1 MIKTPEFE
9 RKLEQKIYQYTF
21 DRNNPPVLLGSFKYT
36 NYISDI
42 DFSLFIRFNH
52 TFIKILIHKLQNLK
66 DFKFL
71 YLNAGIDQRYKL
83 PWLINYEPGPPF
95 GLESETCNFDLYKT
109 NEWFESLV
117 QKNILHPDTYKQI
130 YNILNKG
137 SLILGDLIDIQDII
151 YEYSSI
157 KWFLPDII
165 KGSKNVGGVTYIL
178 LDELKKEEGPVL
190 NSIYIDG
197 DKVVSVDIGLV
208 DKKYKKPIWSRMYK
222 YYTKN
227 CYKILK
233 SYKKLISKDFEQ
245 EYRNLIK
252 TMELDN
258 SILAQLNLFESI
270 QKYNAFP
277 INSNIINILYN
288 NIKQNLLSIGINMS
302 NLKDDKT
309 KLVDRLNTKAEPYV
323 DYFLDELTN
332 TSRITTYMKL
342 RLIELSQIKTNI
354 NVLIDRTS
362 KGIKCPFFKD
372 ETDEVLD
379 MMASKLMIEKDVVK
393 LCFSEISKK
402 YKTTIKELIYDNFR
416 ESPINRLFLIIK
428 NELLYIRGSFSREDH
443 NLLEKIG
450 EKKHEYYIIDKKYIK
465 RLQVYLLIGK

>member
-42 DFSLFIRFNH
+42 DFSLFIRFNP

-227 CYKILK
+227 WYKILK

-252 TMELDN
+252 
-258 SILAQLNLFESI
+258 
-270 QKYNAFP
+270 
-277 INSNIINILYN
+277 
-288 NIKQNLLSIGINMS
+288 
-302 NLKDDKT
+302 
-309 KLVDRLNTKAEPYV
+309 
-323 DYFLDELTN
+323 
-332 TSRITTYMKL
+332 
-342 RLIELSQIKTNI
+342 
-354 NVLIDRTS
+354 
-362 KGIKCPFFKD
+362 
-372 ETDEVLD
+372 
-379 MMASKLMIEKDVVK
+379 
-393 LCFSEISKK
+393 
-402 YKTTIKELIYDNFR
+402 IY
-416 ESPINRLFLIIK
+416 
-428 NELLYIRGSFSREDH
+428 
-443 NLLEKIG
+443 
-450 EKKHEYYIIDKKYIK
+450 
-465 RLQVYLLIGK
+465 YL

>member
-1 MIKTPEFE
+1 MIKTTEFE
-9 RKLEQKIYQYTF
+9 RKLQQKIYQYTF
-21 DRNNPPVLLGSFKYT
+21 DKNNPPVLLGSFKYT

-42 DFSLFIRFNH
+42 DFSLFVRFNP
-52 TFIKILIHKLQNLK
+52 TFIKILINKLQNLK

-71 YLNAGIDQRYKL
+71 YLNAGIDQRFKL
-83 PWLINYEPGPPF
+83 PWLINYEPGSPF
-95 GLESETCNFDLYKT
+95 GLESETCNFNLHKT

-117 QKNILHPDTYKQI
+117 QKNILRPDNYEQI

-165 KGSKNVGGVTYIL
+165 KGSKNVGGVTYLL

-197 DKVVSVDIGLV
+197 NNVVSVDIGLV

-227 CYKILK
+227 WYKILK

-245 EYRNLIK
+245 EYRNVIK

-277 INSNIINILYN
+277 INSSIINILYN
-288 NIKQNLLSIGINMS
+288 SIKQNLLSIGINMS

-309 KLVDRLNTKAEPYV
+309 KLVDRLNTKAEPHI
-323 DYFLDELTN
+323 DYFLDKLTN

-354 NVLIDRTS
+354 NVLIDRAS
-362 KGIKCPFFKD
+362 KGVKCPFFKD
-372 ETDEVLD
+372 ETDEVID
-379 MMASKLMIEKDVVK
+379 MMASKLMIEKDLV
-393 LCFSEISKK
+393 LSCFLEISKK
-402 YKTTIKELIYDNFR
+402 YKRTIKEVIYDNFR

-428 NELLYIRGSFSREDH
+428 NELLYIRGSFLTEDH
-443 NLLEKIG
+443 NFLEKIG

-465 RLQVYLLIGK
+465 RLQAYLLTGK